1 MRVLIHTTERYFN
14 ERLPPNDASPADLF
28 IDSRH
33 ASLWHERH
41 YSILNLMGAELP
53 KQLLGASPDNEAG
66 HWEPERL
73 VSLHDQMLAEAG
85 SSWRDL
91 RPLDL
96 AQLSADRLEYYKS
109 MIYTIIQEEFGNAH
123 VFVLKEPRISR
134 LIPIYR
140 AVLSGLGVRIQPI
153 IILRNPIEVS
163 ASSWRVINS
172 RKRMVC
178 CFGLGIASTSRKTQ
192 RDMGRVFVNYD
203 HVVND
208 IPSVITYLRNSLDGY
223 LPLSQNSSE
232 IIHLASQFIRRDL
245 RHQVSS
251 ANDVDQN
258 ALTQTWINGA
268 YRALSGLAISGE
280 KKSSIARLDS
290 ISRELSNA
298 TSLLAQLADDV
309 DVLRIK
315 RRQLEDHRRLLL
327 KTIEQLREQIQR
339 TSEQHVYELQQ
350 NAEQHAHEVQ
360 QIAQQHAHEVRRNAK
375 QHALEVQRNA
385 EQHAR
390 KMQQNTEQYARKLA
404 GLQRTDYGNRL
415 PPELAGLRQWLS
427 NRSKRHR
434 RFVQDYHKIAASPLF
449 DGDWYLQKNPDVAA
463 AKVTAALHYLQ
474 NGGREGRAPGPYFQA
489 NAYLK
494 ANPNV
499 SRGRGK
505 SFVAFS
511 RKIQRWRRS
520 YITDIIYVRSRRC
533 CDLRYFLQASAGRAA

>member
-1 MRVLIHTTERYFN
+1 MSGSPQTMPHQRTCLLILGMHRSGTSAITRIF
-14 ERLPPNDASPADLF
+14 
-28 IDSRH
+28 
-33 ASLWHERH
+33 
-41 YSILNLMGAELP
+41 NLMGAELP

-134 LIPIYR
+134 FIPIYR

-163 ASSWRVINS
+163 ASLLARDKLSQAY
-172 RKRMVC
+172 
-178 CFGLGIASTSRKTQ
+178 GLLLWLRHCLDVEKDT

-232 IIHLASQFIRRDL
+232 ITHLASQFIRRDL

-258 ALTQTWINGA
+258 ALTQTWINDA

-315 RRQLEDHRRLLL
+315 QQQLEDHSLLLL

-360 QIAQQHAHEVRRNAK
+360 RIAQQHAHEVRRNAK

-499 SRGRGK
+499 AAAGENPLLHFLGRYKDGDE
-505 SFVAFS
+505 A
-511 RKIQRWRRS
+511 I
-520 YITDIIYVRSRRC
+520 
-533 CDLRYFLQASAGRAA
+533 